1 MAASRRPDR
10 PLLAARRADS
20 WDACCHRAAGSGFE
34 REGISPPDTA
44 PFRHSG
50 EQAGHECESGKRGH
64 AKRVGCDRAV
74 VLFRSASTPVVP
86 SNALTYAARGLRQP
100 PHDTLCR
107 RTTGPTATDFPRE
120 FSTEPGPCGLGEARF
135 SVFRAPLR
143 ARRTCDSP
151 RKTRCFPRCG
161 KNRRALAKT
170 GRFRRKPFDVFTLE
184 GNSCYVVASFAT
196 QNINTR
202 STTPCNSLLV

>member
-86 SNALTYAARGLRQP
+86 SNALTYAARGLCHQA
-100 PHDTLCR
+100 
-107 RTTGPTATDFPRE
+107 TAARHFVPKNDGSNRYGFSPRILHGTWALW
-120 FSTEPGPCGLGEARF
+120 FRGGSILGLSRSSASAQDLRF
-135 SVFRAPLR
+135 SAKNAVFPALRQESTRACENRPVS
-143 ARRTCDSP
+143 T
-151 RKTRCFPRCG
+151 KT
-161 KNRRALAKT
+161 
-170 GRFRRKPFDVFTLE
+170 
-184 GNSCYVVASFAT
+184 
-196 QNINTR
+196 I
-202 STTPCNSLLV
+202 